1 MECCKAALL
10 ITVADDEH
18 NDDVV
23 MRAHLFEKFVVRR
36 GSSFCELNSLN
47 RFKTDNISAQSSIR
61 R

>member
-1 MECCKAALL
+1 
-10 ITVADDEH
+10 
-18 NDDVV
+18 